1 MKKVLN
7 IIRSAPDDFEKKL
20 IENFSGSDGDSVI
33 HLYEGDVNWSSLVD
47 EIFSYDQIIC
57 WW

>member
-7 IIRSAPDDFEKKL
+7 IVRSAPDDFEKKL
-20 IENFSGSDGDSVI
+20 IENFFTDVGNSVI
-33 HLYEGDVNWSSLVD
+33 SLYEGDVDWSSLVD